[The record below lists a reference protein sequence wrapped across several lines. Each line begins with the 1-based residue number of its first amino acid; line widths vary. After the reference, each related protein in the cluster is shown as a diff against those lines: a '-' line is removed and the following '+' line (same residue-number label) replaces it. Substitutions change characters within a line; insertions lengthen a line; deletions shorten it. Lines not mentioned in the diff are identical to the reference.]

1 MTPSVGIGLVVA
13 GAVGAPCRYV
23 VDGLVQDRVGAD
35 RPWGTFVVNISGA
48 LLLGLITG
56 AGLYHAFSGAPKI
69 WLGTGFCGA
78 YTTFSTYTF
87 ETVRLVEARASRSAA
102 VYAVSSVL
110 LGGLFAAAGLALA
123 ALL

>member
-1 MTPSVGIGLVVA
+1 M
-13 GAVGAPCRYV
+13 
-23 VDGLVQDRVGAD
+23 
-35 RPWGTFVVNISGA
+35 NMSGA

-123 ALL
+123 ASF